1 MLIWK
6 FCLEYEKIW
15 FFFRKFYILWT
26 TTQKS
31 TLRSQNDENVILLIT
46 FYVFLGIFY
55 AFLKILHKIWK
66 NPIFLPQISYFMTYH
81 SKIHNKV
88 SKIKNKLYKP
98 IFCPFWTPVTIWKLK
113 NPPTKILVFD
123 IKWLVN
129 DHWKVPQCLFAWLW
143 QNIF

>member
-1 MLIWK
+1 MRKKNLIFSYFMQNFQISIK
-6 FCLEYEKIW
+6 MP
-15 FFFRKFYILWT
+15 
-26 TTQKS
+26 
-31 TLRSQNDENVILLIT
+31 QNDKNVILLIT
-46 FYVFLGIFY
+46 FYAFLGIFY

-98 IFCPFWTPVTIWKLK
+98 IFCPFWTPVTIQNLK

-143 QNIF
+143 QNIFLYAWL

>member
-1 MLIWK
+1 MKILHKIRKNLI
-6 FCLEYEKIW
+6 FLLQILYFMNYHSKIHIKVSKW
-15 FFFRKFYILWT
+15 QKCDFAHYILCIFR
-26 TTQKS
+26 
-31 TLRSQNDENVILLIT
+31 L
-46 FYVFLGIFY
+46 FY

-88 SKIKNKLYKP
+88 SKINSKLCKP